1 MQPELDPALLPE
13 GARKA
18 LEIAHAVKIQVTDYR
33 GRIYGAFHARANPWG
48 RGFVVYGR
56 GFGPDTYS
64 GSIVMVCATP
74 AKPSRRGIS
83 RRGFATKREAQA
95 LAGLMNEAARE
106 HLAQA
111 ARA

>member
-1 MQPELDPALLPE
+1 MQPELDPALVPE

-18 LEIAHAVKIQVTDYR
+18 LEIAHAAKIQVTDYR
-33 GRIYGAFHARANPWG
+33 GRIYGAFHARPNPWG

-64 GSIVMVCATP
+64 GSIVMVCAHR
-74 AKPSRRGIS
+74 AKPTPRV
-83 RRGFATKREAQA
+83 GFRTKREAQT
-95 LAGLMNEAARE
+95 LAGLMNEAARA

>member
-1 MQPELDPALLPE
+1 MLMSETARQKLQAQYGAEIKTLD
-13 GARKA
+13 
-18 LEIAHAVKIQVTDYR
+18 YM
-33 GRIYGAFHARANPWG
+33 GRVFGAFHARRNPWG

-56 GFGPDTYS
+56 GFGADTY
-64 GSIVMVCATP
+64 GGALVMVCASP
-74 AKPSRRGIS
+74 AKPSRRGAA
-83 RRGFATKREAQA
+83 RRGFPTKREAQA